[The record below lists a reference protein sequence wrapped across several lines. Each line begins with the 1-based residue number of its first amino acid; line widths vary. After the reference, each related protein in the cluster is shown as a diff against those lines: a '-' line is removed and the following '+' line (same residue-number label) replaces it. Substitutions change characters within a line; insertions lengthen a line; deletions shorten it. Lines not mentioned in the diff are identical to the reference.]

1 MKKFIIILFLI
12 IIIIIAVGVWLLSKK
27 EKAETAPQMVS
38 MENTLTGKRIAMI
51 IAFKDFR
58 DEEYFIPKEIFE
70 NNGAEVKTVS
80 LELGK
85 AVGSQGGETEVDL
98 TIGDLD
104 VSYFDA
110 VVFSGGS
117 GMAKLLDNQEL
128 QKIAQQAVSQNKL
141 LGAIC
146 IAPAL
151 LAKAGVLEGKEAT
164 VWSSLMDKSA
174 VKILNENKVA
184 YREAPVVQDGNII
197 TANGPQSAHQFGE
210 KIVESL
216 KNR

>member
-38 MENTLTGKRIAMI
+38 MENTLTGKKIAMI

-98 TIGDLD
+98 TVGDLD

-117 GMAKLLDNQEL
+117 GMAKLLDNQEF
-128 QKIAQQAVSQNKL
+128 QRIVQEAVSQNKL

-174 VKILNENKVA
+174 VKILNENKAV
-184 YREAPVVQDGNII
+184 YREAPVVQDRNII
-197 TANGPQSAHQFGE
+197 TANGPQSARQFGE